1 MNTVDLT
8 NATDLEKQY
17 QDLLKKLPSRAPI
30 YLPTEKIPLADK
42 IKGIEHV
49 IRIYKHDLDAVY
61 RPKLRAL
68 RERFMGAKRC
78 FLIGNGPSLNVTD
91 LSMLKNEVTFAV
103 NGFFLKAGDLDWKP
117 TFYVVEDHLVAEDR
131 AKWINDFKGPI
142 KFFPSYLGYMFEKS
156 DDTVFYNHRPRKSYP
171 HGFDFS
177 LEADKITYTGC
188 TVTFSMMQIAAYLG
202 FQEIYLIGVDASY
215 DIPKDVQEGK
225 DYGVGV
231 LDMKSDDPNHFDPDY
246 FGKGFRWHDPQVE
259 KMVEAYA
266 EARRVLETLTNQRI
280 YNAGIGGK
288 LEVFD
293 RVAFR
298 SLFPL
303 TRSPETVAAENERRL
318 AAKDAA
324 KFPRLLVLDMTPMGN
339 GTATGEIKSTLLG
352 QWSKDRILQVARHGK
367 NGFALVKA
375 LSHGGYSA
383 FQTPRATILSEIAAF
398 DPDVV
403 LYRPVPDVP
412 WLHQFAMELIQQL
425 QRPLVTWVMDDWQS
439 RLAETDTGQAKTL
452 LPDVEALIA
461 LSAERLSIS
470 SAMSDAF
477 KRRYGVDFTPIANGI
492 NPSDWPAPRKHVA
505 GPLVVRYSGGL
516 ALDMTRD
523 SVLRVARA
531 VERLAETGIDIR
543 LDINTQKWWMD
554 QSGALFGKFKHTT
567 IGAET
572 LTLEGYRAWLSAAD
586 VVLIAYNFDPETLRY
601 VRYSMANKMPE
612 CLASGAVLLAVGPL
626 EIATIDY
633 LARTSAALVVER
645 ESDAAVEGALRLL
658 QRDPDLRTRLSAAGH
673 ELAKTRHNVDVLREE
688 LRSVLLRAAEQGYI
702 GTTVASVPSAVP
714 AHRTDDVLQLELDQ
728 LRNNFSALSGY
739 VNLLDKRLGGGF
751 AAPVAIAE
759 GSDLI
764 DRLKAAAGPSFAR
777 LLLTSVGSALLMESA
792 NTNRRLDQDE
802 ALEAAIRFALET
814 LPDDD
819 AHKLQY
825 QRMRQRYGKTNTSRS
840 LQWNGS

>member
-1 MNTVDLT
+1 MKNPTV
-8 NATDLEKQY
+8 AEPTDIEMQY
-17 QDLLKKLPSRAPI
+17 ELLLRKLPSRAPI
-30 YLPTEKIPLADK
+30 YLPTDRIPVADR

-49 IRIYKHDLDAVY
+49 IEIYKHDLDAVY

-68 RERFMGAKRC
+68 RERFKGSKRC
-78 FLIGNGPSLNVTD
+78 FLIGNGPSINQTD

-103 NGFFLKAGDLDWKP
+103 NGFFLKAVDLDWKP

-142 KFFPSYLGYMFEKS
+142 KLFPSYLGYMFDKS
-156 DDTVFYNHRPRKSYP
+156 DDTIFYNHRPRKSYP

-188 TVTFSMMQIAAYLG
+188 TVTFSMMQLATYLG
-202 FQEIYLIGVDASY
+202 FEEIYLIGVDASY
-215 DIPKDVQEGK
+215 EIPKDAQEGK
-225 DYGVGV
+225 DYSVGV

-266 EARRVLETLTNQRI
+266 EARKVLEEQTIQRI

-293 RVAFR
+293 RVPFA

-303 TRSPETVAAENERRL
+303 AKSPEVVAVENEARQ
-318 AAKDAA
+318 AKKDAA
-324 KFPRLLVLDMTPMGN
+324 KFPRILVIDMTPMGN

-352 QWSKDRILQVARHGK
+352 QWPKDRILQISRHGK
-367 NGFALVKA
+367 DAFALVRP
-375 LSHGGYSA
+375 LSDGGYSTL
-383 FQTPRATILSEIAAF
+383 QTPRATVLREVAAF
-398 DPDVV
+398 NADVI

-412 WLHQFAMELIQQL
+412 GLHQFAMELIQKL
-425 QRPLVTWVMDDWQS
+425 KLPLVTWVMDDWQS
-439 RLAETDTGQAKTL
+439 RLAETDKEQAKAL

-461 LSAERLSIS
+461 QSVSRLSIS
-470 SAMSDAF
+470 EAMSDAY
-477 KRRYGVDFTPIANGI
+477 KQRYGVRFVPIANGI
-492 NPSDWPAPRKHVA
+492 NPADWPKPRKHGP
-505 GPLVVRYSGGL
+505 GPLLVRYSGGL
-516 ALDMTRD
+516 AADMTRD
-523 SVLRVARA
+523 SVLRLARA
-531 VERLAETGIDIR
+531 VERLATSGIDIR
-543 LDINTQKWWMD
+543 LEINTQKWWLD
-554 QSGALFGKFKHTT
+554 QSAALFAPLKHTS
-567 IGAET
+567 IGSES
-572 LTLEGYRAWLSAAD
+572 LTPEAYRTWLCAAD
-586 VVLIAYNFDPETLRY
+586 VVVIAYNFDPETLRY
-601 VRYSMANKMPE
+601 VRYSMANKLPE

-626 EIATIDY
+626 EIATIGY

-702 GTTVASVPSAVP
+702 GTTVAPVPSAVP

-739 VNLLDKRLGGGF
+739 VNLLDRRLGGGF

-759 GSDLI
+759 GRDLI

-792 NTNRRLDQDE
+792 DTNRRLDQDK

-825 QRMRQRYGKTNTSRS
+825 HRMRQRYGKTNTSQS